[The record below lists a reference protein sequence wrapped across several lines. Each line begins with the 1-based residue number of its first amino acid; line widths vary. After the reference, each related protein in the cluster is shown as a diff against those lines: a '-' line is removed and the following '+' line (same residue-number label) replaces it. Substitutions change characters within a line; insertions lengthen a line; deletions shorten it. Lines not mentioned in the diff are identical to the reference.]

1 MVPQQCDNA
10 KYGGLIQLV
19 PFWSPLSEHK
29 WNRLSLARPGLA
41 SLGGISTLP
50 DYGTARVF
58 RSKCEA
64 KFDRECSSQR
74 SQRER

>member
-1 MVPQQCDNA
+1 MPST
-10 KYGGLIQLV
+10 GGLIQLA

-29 WNRLSLARPGLA
+29 WNRSSLARPGSA
-41 SLGGISTLP
+41 SLGGIPTLP
-50 DYGTARVF
+50 GHDTERVF

-64 KFDRECSSQR
+64 KLDRDCSSQR